1 MPTTPPPPITASN
14 TLAVRSKGLCSEPL
28 TRGGGVGGAAGW
40 GREAK
45 VNCFLEQMLANLFT
59 INYLNSVPQASRCHR
74 KENTAEKLPTPTD

>member
-28 TRGGGVGGAAGW
+28 TRGEGG
-40 GREAK
+40 EAK
-45 VNCFLEQMLANLFT
+45 VNCFLEQMLASLFT

-74 KENTAEKLPTPTD
+74 KENTTEKLPTPTD